1 MATTAAIT
9 IASDIMTGFGGIT
22 KTMTLTEA
30 GGTGDLKE
38 TTGYSRKKL
47 ASADE
52 VNLFTMAHS
61 AVTSVDTVTGAKV
74 FIKNIGNGATPS
86 IIAKDKGVVVSINA
100 VEVGKLFGGD
110 WMMVPVS
117 TVDAED
123 IKVQPES
130 DDAVVLEYVMFY
142 Q

>member
-1 MATTAAIT
+1 
-9 IASDIMTGFGGIT
+9 
-22 KTMTLTEA
+22 MTLTEA
-30 GGTGDLKE
+30 GGTSDLKE

-47 ASADE
+47 ASDSK
-52 VNLFTMAHS
+52 VDLFTMANTS
-61 AVTSVDTVTGAKV
+61 VTSADNVGAKV
-74 FIKNIGNGATPS
+74 FIKNIGNGAVPTS
-86 IIAKDKGVVVSINA
+86 IIAKDKGVKVFINA
-100 VEVGKLFGGD
+100 VEVGLLYGGD

-123 IKVQPES
+123 IEVQPET

>member
-47 ASADE
+47 ASASKVD
-52 VNLFTMAHS
+52 LFTMANTS
-61 AVTSVDTVTGAKV
+61 VTSADNVAAKV

-86 IIAKDKGVVVSINA
+86 IIAKDKGVVVFVNA

-123 IKVQPES
+123 VEVQPES

>member
-1 MATTAAIT
+1 MATTAVIT

-47 ASADE
+47 ASALKVD
-52 VNLFTMAHS
+52 LFTMANTS
-61 AVTSVDTVTGAKV
+61 VTSADNVAAKV

-86 IIAKDKGVVVSINA
+86 VIAKDKGVVVFINA

-123 IKVQPES
+123 IEVQPES

>member
-47 ASADE
+47 ASASKVD
-52 VNLFTMAHS
+52 LFTMANTS
-61 AVTSVDTVTGAKV
+61 VTSADNVAAKV

-86 IIAKDKGVVVSINA
+86 VIAKDKGVVVFVNA

-123 IKVQPES
+123 IEVQPES

>member
-1 MATTAAIT
+1 MATTATIS
-9 IASDIMTGFGGIT
+9 IASDIMTGFAGIS

-30 GGTGDLKE
+30 GGTSDLKE

-47 ASADE
+47 ASDSK
-52 VNLFTMAHS
+52 VDLFTMANTS
-61 AVTSVDTVTGAKV
+61 VTSADNVGAKV
-74 FIKNIGNGATPS
+74 FIKNIGNGAVPTS
-86 IIAKDKGVVVSINA
+86 IIAKDKFVKVFINA
-100 VEVGKLFGGD
+100 VEVGLLYGGD

-123 IKVQPES
+123 IEVQPET

>member
-47 ASADE
+47 ASASKVD
-52 VNLFTMAHS
+52 LFTMANTS
-61 AVTSVDTVTGAKV
+61 VTSADNVAAKV

-86 IIAKDKGVVVSINA
+86 VIAKDKGVVVFINA

-123 IKVQPES
+123 IEVQPES

>member
-47 ASADE
+47 ASASKVD
-52 VNLFTMAHS
+52 LFTMANTS
-61 AVTSVDTVTGAKV
+61 VTSADNVAAKV

-86 IIAKDKGVVVSINA
+86 IIAKDKGVVVFINA

-123 IKVQPES
+123 VEVQPES

>member
-1 MATTAAIT
+1 MATTAVIT
-9 IASDIMTGFGGIT
+9 IASDIMTGFSAIT

-47 ASADE
+47 ASASKVD
-52 VNLFTMAHS
+52 LFTMANTS
-61 AVTSVDTVTGAKV
+61 VTSADNVAAKV

-86 IIAKDKGVVVSINA
+86 VIAKDKGVVVFINA

-123 IKVQPES
+123 IEVQPES

>member
-1 MATTAAIT
+1 MATTAVIT

-47 ASADE
+47 ASASE

-86 IIAKDKGVVVSINA
+86 IIAKDKGVVVFINT

-117 TVDAED
+117 TVNAED
-123 IKVQPES
+123 IEVQPES

>member
-47 ASADE
+47 ASALKVD
-52 VNLFTMAHS
+52 LFTMANTS
-61 AVTSVDTVTGAKV
+61 VTSADNVAAKV

-86 IIAKDKGVVVSINA
+86 VIAKDKGVVVFINA

-117 TVDAED
+117 TVNAED
-123 IKVQPES
+123 IEVQPES

>member
-1 MATTAAIT
+1 MATTAVIT

-47 ASADE
+47 ASALKVD
-52 VNLFTMAHS
+52 LFTMANTS
-61 AVTSVDTVTGAKV
+61 VTSADNVAAKV

-86 IIAKDKGVVVSINA
+86 VIAKDKGVVVFINA

-117 TVDAED
+117 TVNAED
-123 IKVQPES
+123 IEVQPES

>member
-47 ASADE
+47 ASASE

-61 AVTSVDTVTGAKV
+61 VVTSVDTVTGAKV

-86 IIAKDKGVVVSINA
+86 IIAKDKGVVVSINTI
-100 VEVGKLFGGD
+100 EVGKLFGGD

>member
-47 ASADE
+47 ASASE

>member
-1 MATTAAIT
+1 MATTATIT
-9 IASDIMTGFGGIT
+9 IASDIMTGFAGIT
-22 KTMTLTEA
+22 KLMTLTEA

-47 ASADE
+47 ASASKVD
-52 VNLFTMAHS
+52 LFVMANTS
-61 AVTSVDTVTGAKV
+61 VTSADNVAAKV

-86 IIAKDKGVVVSINA
+86 VIAKDKGVKVFINS
-100 VEVGKLFGGD
+100 VELGLLYGGD
-110 WMMVPVS
+110 WMVVPVS

-123 IKVQPES
+123 IEVQPDS

>member
-47 ASADE
+47 ASASKVD
-52 VNLFTMAHS
+52 LFTMANTS
-61 AVTSVDTVTGAKV
+61 VTSADNVAAKV

-86 IIAKDKGVVVSINA
+86 VIAKDKGVVVFVNA

-123 IKVQPES
+123 VEVQPES